1 MADWT
6 DNASET
12 TEFFEKVALQN
23 IKQVV
28 PLQPK
33 GACHNCDFKLEA
45 EHLFCDADCR
55 DDWEREQAAK
65 RRNGR

>member
-28 PLQPK
+28 PLQAK
-33 GACHNCDFKLEA
+33 GACYNCDSKLAPEN
-45 EHLFCDADCR
+45 LFCDADCR